1 MSDYNFMAIT
11 TEKTNISP
19 DVADDARKLLE
30 QNRLREA
37 CLEFEAIFLR
47 ELFKSM
53 RATVPEGGFLSG
65 NKGPTMEFFQ
75 SMQDEFLAREVATK
89 NSIGLAPLMMKQ
101 LGVYPEENN
110 FQKTLKFIDKNTDK

>member
-1 MSDYNFMAIT
+1 MSDYNFIQ
-11 TEKTNISP
+11 TEKTNTQTDIS
-19 DVADDARKLLE
+19 ANSQKLSE

-37 CLEFEAIFLR
+37 CLEFEAIFLQQ
-47 ELFKSM
+47 LFKAM
-53 RATVPEGGFLSG
+53 RATVPESGFLSG

-75 SMQDEFLAREVATK
+75 SMQDEFLAREVAAK
-89 NSIGLAPLMMKQ
+89 NSMGLAPLMMKQ

>member
-1 MSDYNFMAIT
+1 MSDYNFMPIG
-11 TEKTNISP
+11 KTNIP
-19 DVADDARKLLE
+19 ADVSANFQKLSE

-37 CLEFEAIFLR
+37 CLDFEAIFLQQ
-47 ELFKSM
+47 LFKAM
-53 RATVPEGGFLSG
+53 RATVPEGSFLSG

-75 SMQDEFLAREVATK
+75 SMQDEFLAREIATK
-89 NSIGLAPLMMKQ
+89 NSMGLAPLMMKQ